1 MYQLINNEI
10 LELDA
15 THDLE
20 GNRKDEG
27 IKEVANRLEHR
38 DVLDKRAV
46 PYDTEKEGADEHSE
60 NEGENFGENFGPRLG
75 FGNFVNHLLHTDIF
89 F

>member
-1 MYQLINNEI
+1 MKYGIY
-10 LELDA
+10 LE
-15 THDLE
+15 TTYNLE

-46 PYDTEKEGADEHSE
+46 PHEAEKEGADEH
-60 NEGENFGENFGPRLG
+60 NK
-75 FGNFVNHLLHTDIF
+75 
-89 F
+89 